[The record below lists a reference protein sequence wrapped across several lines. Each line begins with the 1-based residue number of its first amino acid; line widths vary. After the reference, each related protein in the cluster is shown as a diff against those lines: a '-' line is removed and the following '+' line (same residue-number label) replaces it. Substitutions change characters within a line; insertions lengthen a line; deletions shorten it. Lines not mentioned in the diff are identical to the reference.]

1 MKEKLIPFNQQQY
14 LNIETFR
21 KNGEGIKTPVWFAQ
35 DGESLR
41 IWTSASAGKTKRIRR
56 DNRVR
61 ITPSTA
67 SGEATGEWTDAAAMV
82 LDAADEIKQ
91 TEELF
96 KRKYGLMFNLL
107 GGLGKLR
114 GTKYITI
121 RVDVH

>member
-35 DGESLR
+35 DGELLR

-114 GTKYITI
+114 GTKYLTI